1 MNWKWDGLSLKC
13 GGSISVDPDE
23 PDWFASIF
31 QQYTLPHAYA
41 GVSSPVGGCP
51 AAVCSI
57 AKPSLHPA
65 FGLCSLNL
73 IDCVAR
79 PAPVLGLAL
88 SSAALPSIHPPRCRT
103 FKWFPGQTN
112 PSRDCMC
119 RRLAHLSK
127 NPSLDLSLVLTRIQ
141 GFPPSTTWHN
151 GRLLFSH
158 QG

>member
-65 FGLCSLNL
+65 FGLCS
-73 IDCVAR
+73 
-79 PAPVLGLAL
+79 PAPYRLRRTPSSRPWPCVVLRSLAVDPP
-88 SSAALPSIHPPRCRT
+88 AALPNIQMV
-103 FKWFPGQTN
+103 PGQTN